1 MIRTAAVLGSGAV
14 ARALVDA
21 LPAAGVE
28 VRASWSRQSRIALPP
43 LREVDLVLL
52 AVSDGAVA
60 EVCDALEVGRG
71 QLVAHLAGALGL
83 RPLSSAQRKGA
94 RTGSLHPLRAFT
106 AGEAGSFSGAAAGIA
121 GSDPSARRDLATL
134 ARRLGMRPLSTREG
148 SRALYHAAAVLAA
161 GAQVALFSE
170 AARAFREATGASEK
184 EARAALLPL
193 ALGALEK
200 LRELTPAAA
209 LTGPAAR
216 GDFATIRAH
225 RAALPE
231 DLLELYDRLTAV
243 AFDLRKPAA
252 AALRTR
258 REAAT
263 RGSGPESRS
272 SHPRRPP
279 PRAAPPS
286 ASSRSR
292 ARYGRRRAP
301 PPRGPAPRRPR

>member
-14 ARALVDA
+14 ARALLRA

-28 VRASWSRQSRIALPP
+28 VRVSWSRSSGLRAPP

-52 AVSDGAVA
+52 AVSDGAVTD
-60 EVCDALEVGRG
+60 VCEELEVGKG
-71 QLVAHLAGALGL
+71 QLVAHLAGALGIAAL
-83 RPLSSAQRKGA
+83 ESARRKGA

-106 AGEAGSFSGAAAGIA
+106 SGERGSFSGAAAGIA
-121 GSDPSARRDLATL
+121 GSDASARRDLAAV
-134 ARRLGMRPLSTREG
+134 ARRLGMRPLPTREK

-170 AARAFREATGASEK
+170 AVRAFRKATGAGEK
-184 EARAALLPL
+184 ESRAALLPL

-200 LRELTPAAA
+200 LRQLTPAAA

-216 GDFATIRAH
+216 GDLATIRAH
-225 RAALPE
+225 RAALPG
-231 DLLELYDRLTAV
+231 DLLQLYDRLSAV
-243 AFDLRKPAA
+243 ALALRKPRAPI
-252 AALRTR
+252 RTR
-258 REAAT
+258 RAEASRESG
-263 RGSGPESRS
+263 RGSRS
-272 SHPRRPP
+272 SRPRRPP
-279 PRAAPPS
+279 PRAARPS

-292 ARYGRRRAP
+292 ARYGRPRAR

>member
-1 MIRTAAVLGSGAV
+1 MIRTAAVLGGGAV
-14 ARALVDA
+14 ARALLKA
-21 LPAAGVE
+21 LPAAGVA
-28 VRASWSRQSRIALPP
+28 VRASWNRRSGTAPPP

-60 EVCDALEVGRG
+60 ELCDALDVGRG

-83 RPLSSAQRKGA
+83 RPLSSALRKGA

-106 AGEAGSFSGAAAGIA
+106 AGQPGSFSGAAAGIA
-121 GSDPSARRDLATL
+121 GSDSSARRDLAAL
-134 ARRLGMRPLSTREG
+134 ARRLGLRPLPTREG

-170 AARAFREATGASEK
+170 AARAFRKATGAGEK

-200 LRELTPAAA
+200 LRKLTPAAA

-216 GDFATIRAH
+216 GDLATIRAH

-231 DLLELYDRLTAV
+231 DLLDLYDRLTAV
-243 AFDLRKPAA
+243 AFDLRTPG

-258 REAAT
+258 RAAAS
-263 RGSGPESRS
+263 RGSGPETRS

-279 PRAAPPS
+279 PRAARPS

-301 PPRGPAPRRPR
+301 RPRGPAPRRPR